1 MSLTFFAAPDRESQL
16 KVIHIAQ
23 HTSARASPPRHI
35 ITRHSSIAPP
45 VASSHEHERQTLAG
59 WGEARPA
66 QIIQKLGAFGCW
78 ASKIY
83 AASQTHTTCRVL
95 AQMQGL
101 ARVLRHGE
109 RTLLLPCVNLGV
121 GGHGFLSDAKI
132 SKMVAVHGVFDKSQ
146 WHKCHGLAQILKN
159 YKEAFLD
166 TAT

>member
-23 HTSARASPPRHI
+23 HTSTRASPPRHI

-45 VASSHEHERQTLAG
+45 VASSHEHEKQTLAG
-59 WGEARPA
+59 WGGGETRTDYSEARCVWM
-66 QIIQKLGAFGCW
+66 LGEQNIR
-78 ASKIY
+78 SEPN
-83 AASQTHTTCRVL
+83 THDMSC
-95 AQMQGL
+95 
-101 ARVLRHGE
+101 ARANAGAGE
-109 RTLLLPCVNLGV
+109 GVTARRAHTVLLLCVNLGDM
-121 GGHGFLSDAKI
+121 GSSRTQR

-159 YKEAFLD
+159 YKETFLD